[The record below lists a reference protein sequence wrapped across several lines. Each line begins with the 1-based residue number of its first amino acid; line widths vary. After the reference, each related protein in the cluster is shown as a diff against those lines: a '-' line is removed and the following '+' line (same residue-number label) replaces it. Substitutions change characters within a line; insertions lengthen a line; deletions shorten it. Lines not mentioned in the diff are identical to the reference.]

1 VSTNTTKK
9 YLTWLA
15 FSYVVFIAIWFLL
28 RVIFFDRLW
37 PLAVLNT
44 IAQYLLFLP
53 LPVLLIIAIWRRN
66 RSSLLQLLIPII
78 VFSILFGELFLPS
91 FSRPKV
97 SEGQLITVMSFNVLY
112 SNKAYGAIV
121 DSVHAASPDLVGFQE
136 LTSTSKE
143 ALIKTLES
151 EYPYHTLSL
160 SEEGL
165 SVGLLSRYPIEMVER
180 FPLPPRNPAQH
191 TIINIEGQRVHVF
204 VVHLTANLFFE
215 HSISEFVP
223 LVIERFGQR
232 AAEVTRLRE
241 EIVMLNEPVLLMCDC
256 NLTEPSEA
264 HYQLD
269 EFLNDSFREVGWG
282 FGHTLH
288 PPAIPIPI
296 QRIDYVWHSDDFIA
310 LEAFVGQKGNSDH
323 LPVVAKLR
331 LVEMP

>member
-1 VSTNTTKK
+1 MSTNTTKK

-15 FSYVVFIAIWFLL
+15 FSYVAFIVIWFLL

-44 IAQYLLFLP
+44 IAQYLFLP
-53 LPVLLIIAIWRRN
+53 LPVLLIITIWRRD
-66 RSSLLQLLIPII
+66 RPTLLQLLIPII
-78 VFSILFGELFLPS
+78 VFIILFGELFLPS
-91 FSRPKV
+91 FSKPKV
-97 SEGQLITVMSFNVLY
+97 SEGQSITIMSFNVLY
-112 SNKAYGAIV
+112 SNNAYGAII
-121 DSVHAASPDLVGFQE
+121 DSVHAASPDLIGFQE
-136 LTSTSKE
+136 LTSTGKE
-143 ALIKTLES
+143 ALIQALEP

-165 SVGLLSRYPIEMVER
+165 SVGLLSRYPIEMMER
-180 FPLPPRNPAQH
+180 FPLPPRNLALH

-232 AAEVTRLRE
+232 AAEVAYLQE
-241 EIVMLNEPVLLMCDC
+241 EIVTLNEPVLLMCDC
-256 NLTEPSEA
+256 NLTETSEA
-264 HYQLD
+264 HYRLD
-269 EFLNDSFREVGWG
+269 GFLNDSFHEVGWG
-282 FGHTLH
+282 FGHTLQ
-288 PPAIPIPI
+288 PPISPIPI
-296 QRIDYVWHSDDFIA
+296 QRIDYVWYSDEFVA

-323 LPVVAKLR
+323 FPVVVKLR